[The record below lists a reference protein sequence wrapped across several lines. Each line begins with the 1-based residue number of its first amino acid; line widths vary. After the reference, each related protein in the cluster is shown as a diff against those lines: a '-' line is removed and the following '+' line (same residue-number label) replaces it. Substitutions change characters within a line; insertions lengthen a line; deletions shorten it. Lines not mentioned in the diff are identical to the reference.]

1 MQTATILQRLLT
13 EEGAFF
19 HPVIRLASIPSMGGG
34 YGVVAAESLKPGTL
48 LAKIPRNSMI
58 TASKARR
65 YLASFE
71 FKQRQALSCSNRL
84 SNESFSVVDLEGVE
98 QELSQS
104 LSPANTIICYLLL
117 NAVQYGRFSTPHAQ
131 NGMDMSADS
140 SSKTDKISFQSD
152 HVWMKTWILSL
163 PALYNNLLELR
174 PEHGD
179 EECYSISEDVEKIT
193 SSSDAYLRPYLQFER
208 HRHKVLREQ
217 ANVEAEFQLCKSV
230 LSFLQT
236 MPHSNGEERSM
247 PVTVEQFL
255 WAYNTLMTRGFAYDP
270 EVWSLMPWVDYFNHA
285 LTSNAT
291 MKYDE
296 RRRAYIFEALFPI
309 ETGEQIFLPYGAYT
323 DMELLLWYGFTLTPV
338 LLPEVANVRTVK
350 ERSQKLRMLLREG
363 LEIMDDGDISFA
375 NRDELWLKTVNRAL
389 GYCFSPW
396 TDADGSYPSN
406 LRESWLELLLSSY
419 LKIYNES
426 SSHGEIYQFPPA
438 AEAANALARLIM
450 GTQTRHKLPS
460 KLTARDC
467 RLGALGPSSSMLR
480 LLKHIRHISFTHNEG
495 KQLSLVDILRA
506 ICWAELFC
514 NYGAGMTSFLL
525 KGETVKSPDGTVK
538 SMAHQASL
546 DAASLLHLLAVEAT
560 EEELR
565 VYLSRMCD

>member
-19 HPVIRLASIPSMGGG
+19 HPVMRLVSIPSMGGG

-48 LAKIPRNSMI
+48 LARIPRHSMI
-58 TASKARR
+58 TASKARH

-71 FKQRQALSCSNRL
+71 YKQRQALSCSNRP
-84 SNESFSVVDLEGVE
+84 SNEGASVTELEAVE
-98 QELSQS
+98 QELSQG
-104 LSPANTIICYLLL
+104 LSPSNTIICYILL
-117 NAVQYGRFSTPHAQ
+117 NAAQCGRFSTP
-131 NGMDMSADS
+131 NTENSMDMSADS
-140 SSKTDKISFQSD
+140 SSKRDKISFQSD
-152 HVWMKTWILSL
+152 HAWMKTWVLSL
-163 PALYNNLLELR
+163 PSRYNNLLELR
-174 PEHGD
+174 PEKAD
-179 EECYSISEDVEKIT
+179 EECYSSYEDTGKII

-217 ANVEAEFQLCKSV
+217 ANAEAEFQLCKST
-230 LSFLQT
+230 LSFFQT
-236 MPHSNGEERSM
+236 MPHSDSEERSM
-247 PVTVEQFL
+247 PITLEQFL
-255 WAYNTLMTRGFAYDP
+255 WAYNTLMTRGFAYYS
-270 EVWSLMPWVDYFNHA
+270 EVWSLMPWVDYFNYA
-285 LTSNAT
+285 LNSNAT

-296 RRRAYIFEALFPI
+296 RRGAYVFEVLFPI
-309 ETGEQIFLPYGAYT
+309 ESGEQIFLQYGAYT

-338 LLPEVANVRTVK
+338 LLPEVASARTIK

-375 NRDELWLKTVNRAL
+375 HRDEVWLKAVNRAL

-406 LRESWLELLLSSY
+406 LSESWLELLLSSY
-419 LKIYNES
+419 MKLHNKS
-426 SSHGEIYQFPPA
+426 SGDGEIYQFPPA
-438 AEAANALARLIM
+438 AEAANALARLII
-450 GTQTRHKLPS
+450 GTKTQHKLPPR
-460 KLTARDC
+460 LTARDC
-467 RLGALGPSSSMLR
+467 RLGALGPSPSMLR
-480 LLKHIRHISFTHNEG
+480 LLKHISRISSTPNEG
-495 KQLSLVDILRA
+495 TKLTLVNLLRA

-514 NYGAGMTSFLL
+514 NYGAGMKLFFL
-525 KGETVKSPDGTVK
+525 KSETIASPDGTVK
-538 SMAHQASL
+538 SMALQASL